1 MKHLDCP
8 AEELEVHIVSGV
20 GNSDADLGRSCTEG
34 RGPGGG
40 LDQQSE
46 SLPAEGAAAS
56 ELWLTVAIWP
66 VHDFQGKSEICISV
80 KSPIFLKRC
89 QLNKK
94 LTSLHRSRNS

>member
-1 MKHLDCP
+1 MVKHLDCP

-46 SLPAEGAAAS
+46 SLPS
-56 ELWLTVAIWP
+56 
-66 VHDFQGKSEICISV
+66 
-80 KSPIFLKRC
+80 
-89 QLNKK
+89 
-94 LTSLHRSRNS
+94 